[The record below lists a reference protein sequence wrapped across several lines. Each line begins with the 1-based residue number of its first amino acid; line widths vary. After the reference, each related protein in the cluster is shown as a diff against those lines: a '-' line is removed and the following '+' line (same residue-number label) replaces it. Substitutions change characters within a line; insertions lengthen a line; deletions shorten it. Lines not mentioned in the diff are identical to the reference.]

1 MKNEIRIL
9 KSAEVKAM
17 LPPRKAVSNKGT
29 YGKAAILAGSMRYSG
44 AAALA
49 AQGALCGGAGYVALC
64 VPRRLKIALIGRL
77 PEAILLDVCPGGEWK
92 FRPKNLRSI
101 LQYNSI
107 AAGMG
112 MGNTKN
118 TAKIIA
124 FLLKNYEG
132 KLLIDAD
139 GINALA
145 RFYGANGSAELFK
158 AKKCA
163 ALITP
168 APLRICPTDGIRQYH
183 SFGKRRRTRDR
194 RSKKICRGE
203 RRNGAFERRFGGKNL
218 DCERRKRRKR
228 QKRRKNRK
236 YRAERYGK
244 FRAGE
249 RRQRRY
255 ACGIDRGDCRERCG
269 LIFGGMRGRVS
280 CGKSGRNRGETDE
293 RICAHRHEDRR
304 IYRQSDSRF
313 VSRRLAALFS
323 GGVIFM

>member
-9 KSAEVKAM
+9 RSAEVKAM

-44 AAALA
+44 AAVLA

-64 VPRRLKIALIGRL
+64 VPKRLKIALIGSL
-77 PEAILLDVCPGGEWK
+77 PEAILLDLCPGGEWK
-92 FRPKNLRSI
+92 FRPKSLRNI
-101 LQYNSI
+101 LQYNAI

-145 RFYGANGSAELFK
+145 CFYGANGAAELFK

-168 APLRICPTDGIRQYH
+168 HPLEFARLTGADNTTL
-183 SFGKRRRTRDR
+183 SEND
-194 RSKKICRGE
+194 GE
-203 RRNGAFERRFGGKNL
+203 RAIEEAKKYAAENGVTVLLKGVSGAKTLIVSGENGENAEKTEKAEKTENIALNATGNSGQAKGGS
-218 DCERRKRRKR
+218 
-228 QKRRKNRK
+228 
-236 YRAERYGK
+236 
-244 FRAGE
+244 
-249 RRQRRY
+249 
-255 ACGIDRGDCRERCG
+255 GDTLAG
-269 LIFGGMRGRVS
+269 LIAAIAA
-280 CGKSGRNRGETDE
+280 SGAD
-293 RICAHRHEDRR
+293 
-304 IYRQSDSRF
+304 
-313 VSRRLAALFS
+313 LFS
-323 GGVIFM
+323 AACAGAYLAGKAAEIAVKQTSEYALTATKIAEYIGKAILDL

>member
-44 AAALA
+44 AAVLA

-64 VPRRLKIALIGRL
+64 VPKRLKTALIGRL
-77 PEAILLDVCPGGEWK
+77 PEAILLDLCPGGEWK
-92 FRPKNLRSI
+92 FRQKNLRNI
-101 LQYNSI
+101 LQYNAI

-145 RFYGANGSAELFK
+145 CFYGANGAAELFK

-168 APLRICPTDGIRQYH
+168 HPLEFARLTGLDNTAL
-183 SFGKRRRTRDR
+183 SEND
-194 RSKKICRGE
+194 GE
-203 RRNGAFERRFGGKNL
+203 RAIEEAKKYAAENGVTVLLKGVSGAKTLIVSGENGENAEKTEKAEKTENIALNATGNSGQAKGGS
-218 DCERRKRRKR
+218 
-228 QKRRKNRK
+228 
-236 YRAERYGK
+236 
-244 FRAGE
+244 
-249 RRQRRY
+249 
-255 ACGIDRGDCRERCG
+255 GDTLAG
-269 LIFGGMRGRVS
+269 LIAAIAA
-280 CGKSGRNRGETDE
+280 SGAD
-293 RICAHRHEDRR
+293 
-304 IYRQSDSRF
+304 
-313 VSRRLAALFS
+313 LFS
-323 GGVIFM
+323 AACAGAYLAGKAAEIAVKQTSEYALTATKIAEYIGKAILDL

>member
-168 APLRICPTDGIRQYH
+168 HPLEFARL
-183 SFGKRRRTRDR
+183 TRSDNTAL
-194 RSKKICRGE
+194 SENDGE
-203 RRNGAFERRFGGKNL
+203 RAIEEAKKYAAENGVTVLLKGVSGAKTLIVSGENGENGEHAEKAENIALNATGNSGQAKGGS
-218 DCERRKRRKR
+218 
-228 QKRRKNRK
+228 
-236 YRAERYGK
+236 
-244 FRAGE
+244 
-249 RRQRRY
+249 
-255 ACGIDRGDCRERCG
+255 GDTLAG
-269 LIFGGMRGRVS
+269 LIAAIAA
-280 CGKSGRNRGETDE
+280 SGAD
-293 RICAHRHEDRR
+293 
-304 IYRQSDSRF
+304 
-313 VSRRLAALFS
+313 LFS
-323 GGVIFM
+323 AACAGAYLAGKAAEIAVKQTSEYALTATKIAEYIGKAILDL

>member
-9 KSAEVKAM
+9 RSAEVKAV

-44 AAALA
+44 AAVLA
-49 AQGALCGGAGYVALC
+49 AQGALFGGAGYVALC
-64 VPRRLKIALIGRL
+64 VPKMLKIALIGSL

-112 MGNTKN
+112 MGNTKS

-145 RFYGANGSAELFK
+145 CFYGANGSAELFK

-168 APLRICPTDGIRQYH
+168 HPLEFARLTGSDNTAL
-183 SFGKRRRTRDR
+183 SEND
-194 RSKKICRGE
+194 GE
-203 RRNGAFERRFGGKNL
+203 RAIEEAKKYAAENGVTVLLKGVSGAKTLIVSGENGENAENAEKTENIALNATGNSGQAKGGS
-218 DCERRKRRKR
+218 
-228 QKRRKNRK
+228 
-236 YRAERYGK
+236 
-244 FRAGE
+244 
-249 RRQRRY
+249 
-255 ACGIDRGDCRERCG
+255 GDTLAG
-269 LIFGGMRGRVS
+269 LIAAIAA
-280 CGKSGRNRGETDE
+280 SGAD
-293 RICAHRHEDRR
+293 
-304 IYRQSDSRF
+304 
-313 VSRRLAALFS
+313 LFS
-323 GGVIFM
+323 AACAGAYLAGKAAEIAVKQTSEYALTATKIAEYIGKAILDL

>member
-9 KSAEVKAM
+9 RSAEVKAM

-44 AAALA
+44 AAVLA

-64 VPRRLKIALIGRL
+64 VPKRLKTALIGRL
-77 PEAILLDVCPGGEWK
+77 PEAILLDLCPGGEWK
-92 FRPKNLRSI
+92 FRPKNLRNI
-101 LQYNSI
+101 LQYNAI

-112 MGNTKN
+112 MENTKN

-145 RFYGANGSAELFK
+145 CFYGANGAAELFK

-168 APLRICPTDGIRQYH
+168 HPLEFARLTGLDNTAL
-183 SFGKRRRTRDR
+183 SEND
-194 RSKKICRGE
+194 GE
-203 RRNGAFERRFGGKNL
+203 RAIEEAKKYAAENGVTVLLKGVSEAKTLIVSGENGENAEKAEKTENIALNATGNSGQAKGGS
-218 DCERRKRRKR
+218 
-228 QKRRKNRK
+228 
-236 YRAERYGK
+236 
-244 FRAGE
+244 
-249 RRQRRY
+249 
-255 ACGIDRGDCRERCG
+255 GDTLAG
-269 LIFGGMRGRVS
+269 LIAAIAA
-280 CGKSGRNRGETDE
+280 SGAD
-293 RICAHRHEDRR
+293 
-304 IYRQSDSRF
+304 
-313 VSRRLAALFS
+313 LFS
-323 GGVIFM
+323 AACAGAYLAGKAAEIAVKQTSEYALTATKIAEYIGKAILDL

>member
-9 KSAEVKAM
+9 RSAEVKAM

-44 AAALA
+44 AAVLA

-64 VPRRLKIALIGRL
+64 VPKRLKIALIGRL
-77 PEAILLDVCPGGEWK
+77 SEAILLDVSPGGEWK

-145 RFYGANGSAELFK
+145 CFYGANGSAELFK

-168 APLRICPTDGIRQYH
+168 HPLEFARLTGSDNTAL
-183 SFGKRRRTRDR
+183 SEND
-194 RSKKICRGE
+194 GE
-203 RRNGAFERRFGGKNL
+203 RAIEEAKKYAAKNGVTVLLKGVSGAKTLIVSGESGENGENAEKAENIALNATGNSGQAKGGS
-218 DCERRKRRKR
+218 
-228 QKRRKNRK
+228 
-236 YRAERYGK
+236 
-244 FRAGE
+244 
-249 RRQRRY
+249 
-255 ACGIDRGDCRERCG
+255 GDTLAG
-269 LIFGGMRGRVS
+269 LIAAIAA
-280 CGKSGRNRGETDE
+280 SGAD
-293 RICAHRHEDRR
+293 
-304 IYRQSDSRF
+304 
-313 VSRRLAALFS
+313 LFS
-323 GGVIFM
+323 AACAGAYLAGKAAEIAVKQTSEYALTATKIAEYIGKAILDL

>member
-44 AAALA
+44 AAVLA

-64 VPRRLKIALIGRL
+64 VPKRLKIALIGSL

-139 GINALA
+139 SINALA
-145 RFYGANGSAELFK
+145 CFYGANGSAELFK

-168 APLRICPTDGIRQYH
+168 HPLEFARLTGSDNTAL
-183 SFGKRRRTRDR
+183 SEND
-194 RSKKICRGE
+194 GE
-203 RRNGAFERRFGGKNL
+203 RAIEEAKKYAAENGVTVLLKGVSGAKTLIVNGENGENAEKTENIALNATGNSGQAKGGS
-218 DCERRKRRKR
+218 
-228 QKRRKNRK
+228 
-236 YRAERYGK
+236 
-244 FRAGE
+244 
-249 RRQRRY
+249 
-255 ACGIDRGDCRERCG
+255 GDTLAG
-269 LIFGGMRGRVS
+269 LIAAIAA
-280 CGKSGRNRGETDE
+280 SGAD
-293 RICAHRHEDRR
+293 
-304 IYRQSDSRF
+304 
-313 VSRRLAALFS
+313 LFS
-323 GGVIFM
+323 AACAGAYLAGKAAEIAVKQTSEYALTATKIAEYIGKAILDL

>member
-9 KSAEVKAM
+9 RSAEVKAM

-29 YGKAAILAGSMRYSG
+29 YGKAAILAGGMRYSG
-44 AAALA
+44 AAVLA

-64 VPRRLKIALIGRL
+64 VPKRLKTALIGRL
-77 PEAILLDVCPGGEWK
+77 PEAILLDVSPGGEWK
-92 FRPKNLRSI
+92 FRPKNLRSV

-145 RFYGANGSAELFK
+145 CFYGAIGSAELFK

-168 APLRICPTDGIRQYH
+168 HPLEFARLTGSDNTAL
-183 SFGKRRRTRDR
+183 SEND
-194 RSKKICRGE
+194 GE
-203 RRNGAFERRFGGKNL
+203 RAIEEAKKYAAENGVTVLLKGVSGAKTLIVSGENGENAEKAENIALNATGNSGQAKGGS
-218 DCERRKRRKR
+218 
-228 QKRRKNRK
+228 
-236 YRAERYGK
+236 
-244 FRAGE
+244 
-249 RRQRRY
+249 
-255 ACGIDRGDCRERCG
+255 GDTLAG
-269 LIFGGMRGRVS
+269 LIAAIAA
-280 CGKSGRNRGETDE
+280 SGAD
-293 RICAHRHEDRR
+293 
-304 IYRQSDSRF
+304 
-313 VSRRLAALFS
+313 LFS
-323 GGVIFM
+323 AACAGAYLAGKAADIAVKQTSEYALTATKIAEYIGKAILDL

>member
-44 AAALA
+44 AAVLA

-64 VPRRLKIALIGRL
+64 VPKRLKIALIGSL

-145 RFYGANGSAELFK
+145 CFYGANGSAELFK

-168 APLRICPTDGIRQYH
+168 HPLEFARLTGSDNTAL
-183 SFGKRRRTRDR
+183 SEND
-194 RSKKICRGE
+194 GE
-203 RRNGAFERRFGGKNL
+203 RAIEEAKKYAAENGVTVLLKGVSGAKTLIVSGENGKNG
-218 DCERRKRRKR
+218 E
-228 QKRRKNRK
+228 N
-236 YRAERYGK
+236 AEKAENIALNATGNSGQAK
-244 FRAGE
+244 G
-249 RRQRRY
+249 
-255 ACGIDRGDCRERCG
+255 GSGDTLAG
-269 LIFGGMRGRVS
+269 LIAAIAA
-280 CGKSGRNRGETDE
+280 SGAD
-293 RICAHRHEDRR
+293 
-304 IYRQSDSRF
+304 
-313 VSRRLAALFS
+313 LFS
-323 GGVIFM
+323 AACAGAYLAGKAAEIAVKQTSEYALTATKIADYIGKAILDL